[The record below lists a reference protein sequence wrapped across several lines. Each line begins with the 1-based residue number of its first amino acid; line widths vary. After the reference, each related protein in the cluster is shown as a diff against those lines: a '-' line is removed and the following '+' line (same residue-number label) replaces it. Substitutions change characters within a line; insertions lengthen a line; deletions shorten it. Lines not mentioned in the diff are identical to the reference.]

1 MGNLVKNVVEGK
13 IDEATADLEAVLNQ
27 KRDEV
32 IAIAKKEVLSKVM
45 VAGDIK

>member
-1 MGNLVKNVVEGK
+1 MNDLVKNVVEGK
-13 IDEATADLEAVLNQ
+13 IEEASQNLEARLNQ

-32 IAIAKKEVLSKVM
+32 IALAKKEVLSQVM